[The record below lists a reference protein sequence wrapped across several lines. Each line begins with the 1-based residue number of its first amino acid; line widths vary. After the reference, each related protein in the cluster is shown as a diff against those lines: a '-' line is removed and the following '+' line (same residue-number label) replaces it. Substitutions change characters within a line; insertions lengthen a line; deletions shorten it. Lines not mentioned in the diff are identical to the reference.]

1 MILGILSGQTGASVR
16 NPVVVEEGQEKEFVQ
31 NKFLAVRA
39 KANTMKIATHNLVL
53 VSFFAYL
60 SCICQE

>member
-1 MILGILSGQTGASVR
+1 MILAILSGQTGASVR

-31 NKFLAVRA
+31 KKFLAVRG

-53 VSFFAYL
+53 VSFFAHL
-60 SCICQE
+60 NGICQE